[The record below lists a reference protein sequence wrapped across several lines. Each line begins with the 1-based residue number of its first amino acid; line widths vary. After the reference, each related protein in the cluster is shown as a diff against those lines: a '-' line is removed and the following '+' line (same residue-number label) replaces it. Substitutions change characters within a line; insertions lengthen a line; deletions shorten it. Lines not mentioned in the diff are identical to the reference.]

1 MIARVL
7 KINVRTT
14 KIENRDGNTLIIPN
28 STLTQEHIENWS
40 ISSELARFKIK
51 VGVAYGSDTE
61 LVKELMKQAAL
72 SHPEV
77 KKTEPVIVRML
88 DFGESALIM
97 ELLFWAD
104 QSWEVELHKSD
115 IRFEIDRLFRQHG
128 VTIPFPQR
136 TLHVPDGVKTKQT
149 QG

>member
-1 MIARVL
+1 
-7 KINVRTT
+7 KI
-14 KIENRDGNTLIIPN
+14 
-28 STLTQEHIENWS
+28 S
-40 ISSELARFKIK
+40 

-61 LVKELMKQAAL
+61 LVKKLMKQAAL

-77 KKTEPVIVRML
+77 KKTEPVIVRMIN
-88 DFGESALIM
+88 FGDNALEM

-104 QSWEVELHKSD
+104 QSWQVELHKSD

-136 TLHVPDGVKTKQT
+136 TLHVPESVYTVNKKD
-149 QG
+149 